1 MIGTINKSFTQTAGI
16 AAAALLGATLGA
28 TVALTQTA
36 PTQSASATSQ
46 LEKPSPYQGLSTPPS
61 DDIITTS
68 EEPPAQLPPAPA
80 RPVAQSKPAV
90 SIVKAAPPA
99 SPVPA
104 PELKA
109 RPSGAYDVTPADP
122 DAEIVTSVPAPP
134 NALPGGT
141 VFRVHMLQEVMASDT
156 APGTP
161 FRARLSQDLV
171 HDGHIVVPMGSE
183 LLGKVI
189 YTTYGRRISGQ
200 SVIHLRADEFIL
212 PDGTR
217 YHLHAQ
223 VIDTLGSNTKPTGEG
238 NIAYKSSGKRDL
250 AVIAAGSGGGA
261 IMGAALGGPAGAA
274 VGTAVGAGIMGTH
287 WLLANHSADLP
298 LESTVVFSLTDPM
311 FLTPTRD

>member
-1 MIGTINKSFTQTAGI
+1 MIETINKSLTQTAGV
-16 AAAALLGATLGA
+16 AAAALLGAA
-28 TVALTQTA
+28 VALAQTA
-36 PTQSASATSQ
+36 QTQPAPAASQMA
-46 LEKPSPYQGLSTPPS
+46 KPSPYQGVSTPPP
-61 DDIITTS
+61 DDLITTS
-68 EEPPAQLPPAPA
+68 EEPPAQLPSTPARQVVQSNPAPS
-80 RPVAQSKPAV
+80 VA
-90 SIVKAAPPA
+90 KAAPPA
-99 SPVPA
+99 QPVPA
-104 PELKA
+104 PELKD
-109 RPSGAYDVTPADP
+109 RPSGTYDVTPADP
-122 DAEIVTSVPAPP
+122 DAEIVTAVPAPP
-134 NALPGGT
+134 NALPAGT

-171 HDGHIVVPMGSE
+171 HNGHIVVPMGSE

-189 YTTYGRRISGQ
+189 YTSFGRRISGP

-238 NIAYKSSGKRDL
+238 NIAYKSNSKRDL

>member
-1 MIGTINKSFTQTAGI
+1 MIETINKSLTQTAGI
-16 AAAALLGATLGA
+16 AAAALLGAS
-28 TVALTQTA
+28 VALAQTA
-36 PTQSASATSQ
+36 QTQPAPEAGQ
-46 LEKPSPYQGLSTPPS
+46 MAKPSPYEGVSAPPS
-61 DDIITTS
+61 DDLITTS
-68 EEPPAQLPPAPA
+68 EEPPAQLPPTPT
-80 RPVAQSKPAV
+80 RPVAPSNPAGSV
-90 SIVKAAPPA
+90 AKTAPPA
-99 SPVPA
+99 SPAQA

-109 RPSGAYDVTPADP
+109 RPSGTYDVTPADP

-189 YTTYGRRISGQ
+189 YTSYGRRISGQ
-200 SVIHLRADEFIL
+200 SVIHLRPDEFIL

-217 YHLHAQ
+217 YHVHAQ

-311 FLTPTRD
+311 FLTPTRE

>member
-1 MIGTINKSFTQTAGI
+1 MIETINKSLTQTAGI
-16 AAAALLGATLGA
+16 AAAALLGAS
-28 TVALTQTA
+28 VALAQTA
-36 PTQSASATSQ
+36 QTAQTQPARAAGQ
-46 LEKPSPYQGLSTPPS
+46 MAKPSPYEGVSAPPS
-61 DDIITTS
+61 DDLITTS

-80 RPVAQSKPAV
+80 RPVAHSTPQGN
-90 SIVKAAPPA
+90 IVQAAPPA

-189 YTTYGRRISGQ
+189 YTSYGRRISGQ

-217 YHLHAQ
+217 YHVHAQ

-261 IMGAALGGPAGAA
+261 IMGAALAGPAGAA

-311 FLTPTRD
+311 FLTPTRE